1 MNGTTTRLPD
11 KARLSILC
19 ALGGSLAFSLND
31 IMVKSFTGTLPLHEV
46 ILFRALFALVF
57 TLAFFAPGRSIAEVF
72 RTQRLG
78 SHVFRGVCVVISNLT
93 YFLALAA
100 LPLAET
106 SAIFFIAPLLITALS
121 ALLLREHVGPLRWGA
136 LAIGMLGVLLIVKP
150 GSVAFQWAVLLP
162 AASALAY
169 AGMHTMTR
177 KLGLAESAAT
187 MAVYIQLT
195 FIVVCLAMG
204 LVFGRGQYAGSGDPS
219 LEFLLRAWAWPSPLE
234 LALFVA
240 AGACSATGGY
250 LISQAYRSSSASLV
264 APFEYVA
271 LVLAAFWG
279 FSIWG
284 EVPGPVSAA
293 GIALILASGV
303 LVGMREAW
311 RELRPDRR
319 DRKSVVCRRWVRRWR
334 GMSA

>member
-1 MNGTTTRLPD
+1 MNGAPARLPD
-11 KARLSILC
+11 QARLSILC

-31 IMVKSFTGTLPLHEV
+31 ITVKSFTGSLPLHEV
-46 ILFRALFALVF
+46 ILFRALIALVF
-57 TLAFFAPGRSIAEVF
+57 TLAFFAPGRSIADVF

-93 YFLALAA
+93 YVLALAA

-121 ALLLREHVGPLRWGA
+121 ALLLREHVGPLRWAA
-136 LAIGMLGVLLIVKP
+136 LAVGLLGVLLIVKP
-150 GSVAFQWAVLLP
+150 GSMTFQWAVLLP

-177 KLGLAESAAT
+177 KMGLTESAAT
-187 MAVYIQLT
+187 MAVYIQIT
-195 FIVVCLAMG
+195 FIVVCLVMG
-204 LVFGRGQYAGSGDPS
+204 LVFGGGQFAGTGDPS
-219 LEFLLRAWAWPSPLE
+219 LEFLLRAWAWPTPQE
-234 LALFVA
+234 LALFLA

-250 LISQAYRSSSASLV
+250 LISQAYRSSAAGLV
-264 APFEYVA
+264 APFEYSA

-284 EVPGPVSAA
+284 EVPGALSMV
-293 GIALILASGV
+293 GIVLILASGV
-303 LVGMREAW
+303 LVGLREAW
-311 RELRPDRR
+311 KQLRLDRQAPVP
-319 DRKSVVCRRWVRRWR
+319 KP
-334 GMSA
+334 